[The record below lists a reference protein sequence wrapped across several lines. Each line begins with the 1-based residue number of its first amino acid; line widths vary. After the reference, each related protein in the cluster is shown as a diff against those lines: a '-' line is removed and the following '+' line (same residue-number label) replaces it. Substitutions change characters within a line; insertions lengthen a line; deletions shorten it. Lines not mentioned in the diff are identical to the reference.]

1 MSTFLT
7 LAVYSL
13 KVSSDFPTESRFF
26 PIISIYFI
34 IGIAHTL
41 LSLVWFTISNY
52 TKEKQT
58 KPYWWINS
66 LAGFK
71 TYLDRLISKKIGN
84 MSILKSESEISP
96 VENET
101 GQEDLDKHEQL
112 DLTDL
117 KQKCPNCDICV
128 KCTQKKQK
136 DDSKNDLKK
145 EIDFKCSQ
153 VNKIMFSFILFSTLV
168 SYTVIWM
175 IISLNNF

>member
-13 KVSSDFPTESRFF
+13 KVSNDFPTESRFF

-52 TKEKQT
+52 TKERQA
-58 KPYWWINS
+58 KPYWWINA

-71 TYLDRLISKKIGN
+71 TYLDGLISKKIGTGD
-84 MSILKSESEISP
+84 ISP

-101 GQEDLDKHEQL
+101 GQEDLDKPEQL

-117 KQKCPNCDICV
+117 KPKCQNCEICV

-153 VNKIMFSFILFSTLV
+153 VNKIMFSFILFSSFV
-168 SYTVIWM
+168 SYTVIWS